1 MYACE
6 SGREKMTHCFRGH
19 SQNKAEL
26 TEFQC
31 VCAHTIF
38 SCLSSFYCYL
48 SLLVFLL
55 SQKMK
60 VSSFSNQEILF
71 FTLLLSLASLDFFG
85 LSSLACA
92 YIEVELREMK

>member
-1 MYACE
+1 
-6 SGREKMTHCFRGH
+6 
-19 SQNKAEL
+19 
-26 TEFQC
+26 
-31 VCAHTIF
+31 
-38 SCLSSFYCYL
+38 
-48 SLLVFLL
+48 
-55 SQKMK
+55 MK